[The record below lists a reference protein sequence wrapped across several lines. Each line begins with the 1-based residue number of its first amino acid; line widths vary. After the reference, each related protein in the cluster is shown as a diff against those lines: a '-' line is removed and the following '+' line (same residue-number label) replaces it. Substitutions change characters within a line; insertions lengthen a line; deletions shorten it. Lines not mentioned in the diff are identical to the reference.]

1 MALQQSL
8 GAAPRPLP
16 GAPARCGAAR
26 LACGDPGS
34 NTARFSGGTACLSDT
49 ACKARAFS
57 DRPPP
62 PPPRRRCAPRA
73 LLPVQRPGALQKRSG
88 AGPRQKT
95 AARGARVDRGT
106 MTPSQER
113 QVGMPPARAAGSAAS
128 PAMAAAAVA
137 PAKPGQPLA
146 TALRNARPRPQRRQA
161 SDALEYVHWHD
172 LLLPTARGT
181 RSGGRIGRHR
191 ADGRKPSRPSVLCL
205 PARPASAARGVGARP
220 YSAPRA
226 APRSELAQ
234 LQFAARAP
242 RRPGVAAV
250 LASELRSALTFDRHF
265 RTSAVS

>member
-172 LLLPTARGT
+172 LLLPTARGYQEWRQDWASPRRREETESPLGALLARTPGKCGT
-181 RSGGRIGRHR
+181 RRRSTT
-191 ADGRKPSRPSVLCL
+191 VL
-205 PARPASAARGVGARP
+205 
-220 YSAPRA
+220 
-226 APRSELAQ
+226 
-234 LQFAARAP
+234 RAP
-242 RRPGVAAV
+242 RRAP
-250 LASELRSALTFDRHF
+250 
-265 RTSAVS
+265 